1 MMSYLVE
8 LVDGEISLIAQPF
21 FLFLGVLLVGFN
33 LASSTRRA
41 KMRVFVDRHFFQA
54 KYDYYEEWKKLSERL
69 SPGKHRDDYAAIAL
83 QAILPIFRS
92 TSGACFINDN
102 GYSRNAFS
110 TGMNAELRLIDIT
123 EHQQFFDKMF
133 AEDWIYV
140 PQAIEPD
147 KAKYNNLIPP
157 NLCANDNVLFIL
169 PLNGDEK
176 VTGFLIVA
184 NDQSTAH
191 SHSPSQKEYFNW
203 EDFHLLKLVGKQIS
217 NFVEYQILMND
228 RMVTQQFDAYHQFT
242 TFVMHDLKNLIAQ
255 QALVVQNASRFMHNP
270 EFVEDAMETIAHS
283 VKKMNRMVL
292 KLNSKSAIDLD
303 KREFERVSLAAV
315 IDASLTR
322 CDQNKPMPTVIE
334 PIGNIFVAA
343 DFENLTMA
351 FTHLL
356 SNAQEATQNDGKI
369 DIQVSEYDSE
379 VACKITDS
387 GEGMD
392 QAFIDHRLFKPFD
405 STKKTLGMG
414 IGAYQYQQILTAIGG
429 RISVTSQPG
438 EGSCFTVTLPIA
450 AD

>member
-1 MMSYLVE
+1 
-8 LVDGEISLIAQPF
+8 
-21 FLFLGVLLVGFN
+21 
-33 LASSTRRA
+33 
-41 KMRVFVDRHFFQA
+41 
-54 KYDYYEEWKKLSERL
+54 
-69 SPGKHRDDYAAIAL
+69 
-83 QAILPIFRS
+83 
-92 TSGACFINDN
+92 
-102 GYSRNAFS
+102 
-110 TGMNAELRLIDIT
+110 
-123 EHQQFFDKMF
+123 
-133 AEDWIYV
+133 
-140 PQAIEPD
+140 
-147 KAKYNNLIPP
+147 
-157 NLCANDNVLFIL
+157 
-169 PLNGDEK
+169 
-176 VTGFLIVA
+176 
-184 NDQSTAH
+184 
-191 SHSPSQKEYFNW
+191 
-203 EDFHLLKLVGKQIS
+203 
-217 NFVEYQILMND
+217 
-228 RMVTQQFDAYHQFT
+228 
-242 TFVMHDLKNLIAQ
+242 
-255 QALVVQNASRFMHNP
+255 MHNP

-369 DIQVSEYDSE
+369 NIQVSEYDSE